1 MNILFAHQ
9 PDRLEEIIRMTYNWF
24 LVILSLFVICLCWP
38 LIIFGYI
45 AYRLVTHDNQPG
57 AILRR
62 SRSRQSSL
70 PPPCEIVLYLFS

>member
-1 MNILFAHQ
+1 MDILIAHQ

-24 LVILSLFVICLCWP
+24 LVILFLFVICLCWP
-38 LIIFGYI
+38 LIIFAYI
-45 AYRLVTHDNQPG
+45 LYRLVTHDIQPG
-57 AILRR
+57 TIPRT